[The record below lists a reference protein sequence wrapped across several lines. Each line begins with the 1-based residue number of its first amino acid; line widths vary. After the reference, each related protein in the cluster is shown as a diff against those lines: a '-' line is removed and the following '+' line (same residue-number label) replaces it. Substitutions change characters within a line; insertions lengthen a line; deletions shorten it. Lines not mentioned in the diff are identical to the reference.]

1 MMRSVF
7 IVEEEEE
14 EGKEKTSRRVNPCG
28 VTKILVFVGAP
39 Q

>member
-7 IVEEEEE
+7 IVEEKEE
-14 EGKEKTSRRVNPCG
+14 EGEEKTSRRVNPCG